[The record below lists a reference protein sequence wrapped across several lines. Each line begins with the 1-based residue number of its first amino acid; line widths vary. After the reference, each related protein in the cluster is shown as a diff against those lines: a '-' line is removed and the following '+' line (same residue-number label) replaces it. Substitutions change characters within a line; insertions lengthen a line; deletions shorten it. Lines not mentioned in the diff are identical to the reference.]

1 MRFNWSDKKN
11 NQLKKERN
19 ISFEIMIFQIESG
32 KLLDIIEN
40 PNREKYAGQKI
51 FIVEFDYYADIVPF
65 VENSNEIFLKTI
77 IPSRKMTKKYL
88 EN

>member
-1 MRFNWSDKKN
+1 MRFNWNDKKN

-19 ISFEIMIFQIESG
+19 VSFEIMIFQIEAG

-40 PNREKYAGQKI
+40 PNKEKYSGQKI
-51 FIVEFDYYADIVPF
+51 FIVEFDYYAYIVPF
-65 VENSNEIFLKTI
+65 VEDSNEIFLKTV

>member
-1 MRFNWSDKKN
+1 MRFNWNDKKN

-19 ISFEIMIFQIESG
+19 LSFEIMIFQIEAG
-32 KLLDIIEN
+32 KILDIIEN
-40 PNREKYAGQKI
+40 PNKEKYSGQKI
-51 FIVEFDYYADIVPF
+51 FIVEFDDYAYIVPF
-65 VENSNEIFLKTI
+65 VENSNEIFLKTV

>member
-11 NQLKKERN
+11 NELKKERN

-32 KLLDIIEN
+32 KMLDIIEH
-40 PNREKYAGQKI
+40 PNQAKYSGQKI
-51 FIVEFDYYADIVPF
+51 FIVEFDNYAYIVPF
-65 VENSNEIFLKTI
+65 VESGDEIFLKTV